1 VVFGYE
7 PRRTASRI
15 SKILKDP
22 LAVSHRPF
30 LLSVVLC
37 LSACSAS
44 KEFQLYPLE
53 GPLAAI
59 DPPLKIS
66 AKAEGADVG
75 SGRLSFKLPE
85 KIKCDGTWTAV
96 VPKVVSESSGLSLT
110 LKGPGAN
117 VDNKSESVPGVNS
130 GEIYAVCTD
139 GRRVQGNFVMGSGTT
154 SGTGSA
160 TDTKGNVYKVLF

>member
-1 VVFGYE
+1 MVFGYE

-59 DPPLKIS
+59 DPPLMIT

-85 KIKCDGTWTAV
+85 KIKCDGTWTSVA
-96 VPKVVSESSGLSLT
+96 PKVVSESSGLSLT

-117 VDNKSESVPGVNS
+117 VGTKTESVPGVNS
-130 GEIYAVCTD
+130 GEVYAVCTD

-160 TDTKGNVYKVLF
+160 TDTKGNVYKILF

>member
-1 VVFGYE
+1 MSVGVQ
-7 PRRTASRI
+7 RI
-15 SKILKDP
+15 QRVS
-22 LAVSHRPF
+22 AVS
-30 LLSVVLC
+30 
-37 LSACSAS
+37 AG
-44 KEFQLYPLE
+44 

-130 GEIYAVCTD
+130 GEIYAFAPTVAGFRAISSWAAARPAAR
-139 GRRVQGNFVMGSGTT
+139 GRQRIPKATSIRFCSG
-154 SGTGSA
+154 GTPVPL
-160 TDTKGNVYKVLF
+160 K